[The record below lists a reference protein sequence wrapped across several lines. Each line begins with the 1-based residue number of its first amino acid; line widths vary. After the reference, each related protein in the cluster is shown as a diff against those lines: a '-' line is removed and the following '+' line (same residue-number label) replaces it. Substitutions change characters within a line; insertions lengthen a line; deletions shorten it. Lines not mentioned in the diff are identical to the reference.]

1 MDTVSLQRKLE
12 RLVPRAPPKLLRLM
26 GTKVSF
32 AIQSDVQLNNVFRNK
47 ALTPMLAGSICGGV
61 LVLAWIVGLIWYLL
75 KRRKRKGQY
84 QDPSEEI
91 DQTERYIIPPDPA
104 ILEGNMKPDEHDA
117 RLSVR
122 Q

>member
-104 ILEGNMKPDEHDA
+104 ILEGN
-117 RLSVR
+117 
-122 Q
+122 